1 MARILFGSFV
11 ACVENVMQQVDRL
24 LLTYLTDHR
33 SIRTDA
39 SSFIGWVGA
48 HKQVVCLI
56 RIHCTCLIYCSEAI
70 FHIWFF
76 DISRHRFFQFL
87 VFFFLFFSVILLI
100 FFFLS
105 KEYLRAAIA
114 LLMHGKHIVKAI
126 FILACIE
133 DFGCKI
139 DEVESVLGHSCLN
152 FVEPLAVL
160 KLASGR
166 SHLIIST
173 FFVCVGLQKGC
184 SFEGYK
190 LMSFLALFWTYSQFI
205 AISSLSP
212 CHSFIGIESKDIL
225 SLFCFFLAKLII
237 SFFCLHYFMH

>member
-1 MARILFGSFV
+1 MTRIQFGSFV
-11 ACVENVMQQVDRL
+11 ACVENVMPQVDLL
-24 LLTYLTDHR
+24 LLTYLTDDKFVR
-33 SIRTDA
+33 RDA

-48 HKQVVCLI
+48 YKQVICLI
-56 RIHCTCLIYCSEAI
+56 RVHCTCLIYCSEAI

-76 DISRHRFFQFL
+76 DISRHRFFQFF
-87 VFFFLFFSVILLI
+87 VFFFLFFSVFLFIL
-100 FFFLS
+100 FFLS

-114 LLMHGKHIVKAI
+114 LLMYGKNIVKAI
-126 FILACIE
+126 FILARIE
-133 DFGCKI
+133 NFGCKI
-139 DEVESVLGHSCLN
+139 DQVESVFGHSSLN
-152 FVEPLAVL
+152 FVESLAVL

-190 LMSFLALFWTYSQFI
+190 LMSFLALFWTYSQLI

-212 CHSFIGIESKDIL
+212 CLSFVGIKSENVL
-225 SLFCFFLAKLII
+225 SLFCFFFAKLLI
-237 SFFCLHYFMH
+237 SIFILHYFLH